1 MLVDGNK
8 RILLI
13 DGNSIVNRA
22 FFALSGRSNLTAP
35 DGTPT
40 GAINTFLNTVQ
51 KHVEDINPTHIA
63 ALFDRREKT
72 FRHDMF
78 DGYKA
83 KRKAMPDELA
93 VQIPILKEIL
103 DAMNISRYELSGYE
117 ADDLIGTYTERAEK
131 LGIKVYILSGDKDDF
146 QLISSSTVVVMP
158 VSKAGK
164 ATSEIYDTDAFFERY
179 GLLPGEFVT
188 VKALM
193 GDPSDN
199 IPGVR
204 GVGEKTALDLV
215 RKYKTLDDIYEH
227 ISDLPAGLAAKLSAD
242 RETAYLSYELSLI
255 KRDAPTDL
263 SVEEFAVRE
272 ADKDKL
278 ADLLYRFGLRSQL
291 KKAGLENYVPY
302 ESDRNIGSDQTDDTD
317 IIPVSI
323 PDITEV
329 SDPGVF
335 LDIIRK
341 CMIKE
346 KGEMTITFDA
356 YAPPVATGGSS
367 QPVLLI
373 CASANELLLIRDP
386 MISEA
391 FRVLFELGFGQNIK
405 LKAAGFS
412 IKDTFKFLPESLPF
426 SRCFDT
432 EIAGYLLNQIEGS
445 SPPFETLF
453 EHSTGLPYP
462 RMPEG
467 DDIAGHETEKRTTM
481 LEALI
486 RESSEESSTDLK
498 TDRHFRQ
505 QVWKT
510 ILMQLVVLRQEEQI
524 KASGIEKLAMDIEMP
539 LVLRLDRM
547 ERAGFLVDREFLASM
562 HEDFQRKLT
571 ELERSV
577 YEEAG
582 VEFNILSPKQL
593 GQVLFERLGLP
604 SGRKNAGGGYSTD
617 SDEINRL
624 IDLHPVVPLI
634 LEYRQLSKLDSTFI
648 VGLIRGIDPK
658 DGRIH
663 SSFSQAMTTTGR
675 LSSAEPNLQNIPI
688 RTELGRLI
696 RKAFIAP
703 EGYVLLDADYSQ
715 IELRL
720 LAHLSRDENM
730 VRAFLNGEDIH
741 TNTASNIFRVP
752 KDMVLPHMRSAAKTV
767 NFSIVYGISDFGLSQ
782 DLGVS
787 FAEAHTYIE
796 KYYEQ
801 YPKIREYLDS
811 LKSTGYEKG
820 YVETMFGR
828 KRILRELT
836 SPNRNIRSFGE
847 RAAMN
852 TPIQGTA
859 ADIIKIAMNRVSDDL
874 SRAKLDARLILQVHD
889 ELIIECSEKDADAAS
904 VILRNAMESAAVLSV
919 PLISD
924 ICVGKSWYECKE

>member
-103 DAMNISRYELSGYE
+103 DAMNISRYELAGYE

-356 YAPPVATGGSS
+356 YASPVATGGSS

-467 DDIAGHETEKRTTM
+467 DDIAGHETEKRMTM